1 MTGITLAQA
10 RTITEAALGH
20 ARERGLAPMA
30 VAVLDARGTL
40 KAFAAEDGC
49 SLLREQIAQGKAW
62 GAIGLGF
69 GTRELARRAQH
80 APAFIGALQAMSQG
94 RLVPTAGGVLV
105 RDAQG
110 VLLGAVGISGDKP
123 DADEDC
129 AVQGIRATGLQ
140 ADTGAQP

>member
-1 MTGITLAQA
+1 MTGITLEQA
-10 RTITEAALGH
+10 RTVVAAALER
-20 ARERGLAPMA
+20 ARALGLAPMA
-30 VAVLDARGTL
+30 VAVLDARGAL

-49 SLLREQIAQGKAW
+49 SLLREHIAQGKAW
-62 GAIGLGF
+62 GAVGLGF

-110 VLLGAVGISGDKP
+110 TLLGAVGVSGDKP

-129 AVQGIRATGLQ
+129 AVQGILAAGLVG
-140 ADTGAQP
+140 DTGGQV

>member
-1 MTGITLAQA
+1 MTGITLEQA
-10 RTITEAALGH
+10 RTIVTVALER
-20 ARERGLAPMA
+20 ARERRLAPMA
-30 VAVLDARGTL
+30 VAVLDVRGAL

-49 SLLREQIAQGKAW
+49 SLLREDIAQGKAW

-80 APAFIGALQAMSQG
+80 APSFIGALQAMSQG

-105 RDAQG
+105 RDGSGA
-110 VLLGAVGISGDKP
+110 LLGAVGVSGDKP

-129 AVQGIRATGLQ
+129 ATHGIRSV
-140 ADTGAQP
+140 

>member
-1 MTGITLAQA
+1 MTGITLEQA
-10 RTITEAALGH
+10 RMVAAAALAR
-20 ARERGLAPMA
+20 ARERALAPMA
-30 VAVLDARGTL
+30 VAVLDARGAL

-49 SLLREQIAQGKAW
+49 SLLREHIAQGKAL

-80 APAFIGALQAMSQG
+80 APAFMGALQAMTQG
-94 RLVPTAGGVLV
+94 RMVPTAGGLLL

-110 VLLGAVGISGDKP
+110 VLLGAVGLSGDKP

-129 AVQGIRATGLQ
+129 AVHGARAAGLQ
-140 ADTGAQP
+140 PDTGGEG